1 MRTLA
6 ALVLCHVL
14 TWTTLGFAADDAAAG
29 VAQNRECV
37 VVLHGLARS
46 SRSMSRLAGR
56 LSDPGF
62 LVDNFDYPSTR
73 EPFDELVELCSK
85 GVGVLAGLW
94 FGP

>member
-1 MRTLA
+1 
-6 ALVLCHVL
+6 
-14 TWTTLGFAADDAAAG
+14 
-29 VAQNRECV
+29 
-37 VVLHGLARS
+37 
-46 SRSMSRLAGR
+46 MSRLAGR